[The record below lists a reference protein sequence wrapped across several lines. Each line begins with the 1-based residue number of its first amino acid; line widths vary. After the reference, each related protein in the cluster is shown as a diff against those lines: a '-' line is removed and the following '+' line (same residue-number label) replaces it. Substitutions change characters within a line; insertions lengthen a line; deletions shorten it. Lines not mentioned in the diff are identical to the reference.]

1 MVEFGVHVDEVVCQE
16 RRWRRVEGLD
26 DSRVDHTAQSHRARG
41 DCILQ
46 K

>member
-16 RRWRRVEGLD
+16 RRRRRVEGLD
-26 DSRVDHTAQSHRARG
+26 DSRVDDTAQTHRGRG
-41 DCILQ
+41 DCIPE